1 MGNMSS
7 IKKASKILS
16 LFTIDLHSYLTRGDH
31 YALPNG
37 AIGLSRQR
45 LKAVQHAR
53 TYLTRGD
60 HYAVPNGAIGL
71 SRQRLKAVQHARA
84 YLTRGDH
91 YALLTEQS
99 A

>member
-1 MGNMSS
+1 MYSVKWKYVIN
-7 IKKASKILS
+7 KKGVSKILS

-31 YALPNG
+31 YALLNG
-37 AIGLSRQR
+37 AIDLSRQR
-45 LKAVQHAR
+45 LK
-53 TYLTRGD
+53 T
-60 HYAVPNGAIGL
+60 
-71 SRQRLKAVQHARA
+71 VQHARA